1 MKTFIEYLREDKN
14 LHMEHAEDELFN
26 RGSQGAIAVLNF
38 FTSLLDMLEGN
49 AKAPVNVTVKWDGAP
64 AVFCGINPENGKF
77 FVATKS
83 LFNVVPKINYTNQD
97 IDMNHSG
104 NLASKLKIALE
115 HLPKLGIRG
124 ILQGDMLF
132 TPEDVKIATIDG
144 EKHYVFTPNTITYAV
159 PVNSDIGNQIKNAK
173 LGIVFHTEYRG
184 KTIKDLKASFGATTQ
199 GLRGTKDVWATDA
212 MFKDVSGTATFTS
225 QETAQVEQS
234 IDTLRNLI
242 TQNNSFID
250 EVANQSILVSDI
262 KIYGNSLVRQ
272 GDVPRLTA
280 SGFIQFYDQRMQSSI
295 DKLKSDSAKS
305 TKDDERKSTIAYLTR
320 NADKLDK
327 IFRIHSLVADL
338 KIRFVRKFEQVKNI
352 GTFIKTNDG
361 FRVTTPE
368 GFVAIDKVTSRAI
381 KLVDRMEFSRL
392 NFNVAKN
399 WDKK

>member
-1 MKTFIEYLREDKN
+1 
-14 LHMEHAEDELFN
+14 
-26 RGSQGAIAVLNF
+26 
-38 FTSLLDMLEGN
+38 
-49 AKAPVNVTVKWDGAP
+49 
-64 AVFCGINPENGKF
+64 
-77 FVATKS
+77 
-83 LFNVVPKINYTNQD
+83 
-97 IDMNHSG
+97 
-104 NLASKLKIALE
+104 
-115 HLPKLGIRG
+115 
-124 ILQGDMLF
+124 
-132 TPEDVKIATIDG
+132 
-144 EKHYVFTPNTITYAV
+144 
-159 PVNSDIGNQIKNAK
+159 
-173 LGIVFHTEYRG
+173 
-184 KTIKDLKASFGATTQ
+184 
-199 GLRGTKDVWATDA
+199 

-225 QETAQVEQS
+225 QETAQAEQE
-234 IDTLRNLI
+234 IDKLRNLI

-250 EVANQSILVSDI
+250 EVANQEKLVSDI

-305 TKDDERKSTIAYLTR
+305 TKDNERKTTIEYLTR

-338 KIRFVRKFEQVKNI
+338 KIRFVRKFEQVKSI
-352 GTFIKTNDG
+352 GTFIKSNDG